1 MINTTMV
8 DTCTEH
14 MTFQQVMT
22 DIERKLRSQIFI
34 QISKNSTL
42 IYQYLL
48 PLNLIFIL
56 FLIILFRYN

>member
-1 MINTTMV
+1 MV
-8 DTCTEH
+8 DKCTEH

-22 DIERKLRSQIFI
+22 DIEKKIRSQILR

>member
-1 MINTTMV
+1 MV
-8 DTCTEH
+8 DKCTEH

-22 DIERKLRSQIFI
+22 DIEKKIRSQILR

-48 PLNLIFIL
+48 PLNFFFIL